1 MNRSHG
7 SCPGLKSHVIS
18 NTIRSRPCSRTE
30 PARPGPVVDFNICSC
45 YIRIR
50 QSDPTWARLALD
62 SSSTLSRHHP
72 ATDMSA
78 ARFSTASAPIMK
90 LGLSASSA
98 FRRLLS
104 GSRSLLPIPPFPPL
118 VQFQSPR
125 RGLCQVALAVK
136 PAAGAESGLKGIG
149 DRNAAEAV
157 KNILEMAR
165 RSLTRREVIHTDFL
179 TPPVLRESL
188 LALEKL
194 ADVKAVAQG
203 GYPEAERCRLSVG
216 HPDVMQT
223 DPDVVSALSITGNF
237 NFDGCSHG
245 DFLGAILGTG
255 IAREKVGDILV
266 QGEKGAQVLIVPEL
280 TEFVVSSMDKV
291 GNVTVTCTPIPLLA
305 LEYEPSRTKTSKTVE
320 ASLRVDAIASAGFKI
335 SRTKLVDLI
344 SNGDVR
350 VNWAP
355 VTKNGATL
363 KTGDVVSVSGKGRLK
378 IGEITETRKGKYAV
392 ELIRYL

>member
-1 MNRSHG
+1 M
-7 SCPGLKSHVIS
+7 L
-18 NTIRSRPCSRTE
+18 
-30 PARPGPVVDFNICSC
+30 
-45 YIRIR
+45 
-50 QSDPTWARLALD
+50 
-62 SSSTLSRHHP
+62 
-72 ATDMSA
+72 A

-98 FRRLLS
+98 FRRLLA
-104 GSRSLLPIPPFPPL
+104 GSRSLLPVPPFTPL
-118 VQFQSPR
+118 AQFQSPR

-136 PAAGAESGLKGIG
+136 PAAGAESALKGIG

-305 LEYEPSRTKTSKTVE
+305 LEYEPPRTKTSKTVE